1 MEEKKKPKKRK
12 RRAKI
17 NRLKLYEKKV
27 YDLTQLL
34 EISKSLCAVLEY
46 GNLIESILYTCMC
59 QMRVLGAGMF
69 VSQDYGSDTLELKN
83 FYSGFEPDSFV
94 SYTVSTKQ
102 PQIQYLLEK
111 NVPMTLTAL
120 QRKFKGEPEIIPFKS
135 LHPSLIVP
143 LKHKNKLSGILV
155 LGERID
161 LGDGVKFSKYEI
173 DQISTLATLSA
184 IAVYNASLMELTT
197 TDMLTKLKLRH
208 YFFTVFSD
216 KYDIAVAQ
224 KQPIAVLM
232 LDIDLFKKFNDAYG
246 HACGDYVLQEVSNII
261 SAGIRVHDMAGR
273 YGGEE
278 FIVMLTNTE
287 SAAAVMVAER
297 IRSNIE
303 KFDFEFENN
312 HMNVTI
318 SIGVSVLHHDD
329 PVPAKVLVDQADQ
342 ALYVSKRLGRNKVSL
357 FTHENTEY
365 DGKN

>member
-1 MEEKKKPKKRK
+1 MEEKKRPKRRR
-12 RRAKI
+12 RRAKV
-17 NRLKLYEKKV
+17 NKLKLYEKKV

-34 EISKSLCAVLEY
+34 EISKSLCAVLDHAT
-46 GNLIESILYTCMC
+46 LIESILYTCMC
-59 QMRVLGAGMF
+59 QMRVLGVGMF
-69 VSQDYGSDTLELKN
+69 VSQDYGSDTLELRS
-83 FYSGFEPDSFV
+83 FYTGLEPDSFV

-143 LKHKNKLSGILV
+143 LKHKNKLSGILL

-173 DQISTLATLSA
+173 DQISTIATLAA

-208 YFFTVFSD
+208 YFFTVLSD
-216 KYDIAVAQ
+216 KYDIALSQ
-224 KQPIAVLM
+224 KQPVAVLM
-232 LDIDLFKKFNDAYG
+232 LDIDLFKKFNDNYG
-246 HACGDYVLQEVSNII
+246 HACGDYVLQEVANII
-261 SAGIRVHDMAGR
+261 SDGIRTHDMAGR

-278 FIVMLTNTE
+278 FIIMLTNTE
-287 SAAAVMVAER
+287 SAAAMMVAER

-303 KFDFEFENN
+303 KFDFEYENN

-318 SIGVSVLHHDD
+318 SIGVSVLHHDA
-329 PVPAKVLVDQADQ
+329 PVPAKTLVEQADQ
-342 ALYVSKRLGRNKVSL
+342 ALYMSKRMGRNKVSL
-357 FTHENTEY
+357 YTPEANEFRS
-365 DGKN
+365 

>member
-1 MEEKKKPKKRK
+1 MEKKRNKPAKKRRTSREK
-12 RRAKI
+12 
-17 NRLKLYEKKV
+17 LKFYEKRV

-34 EISKSLCAVLEY
+34 EISKSLCAVLEHST
-46 GNLIESILYTCMC
+46 LIESILYTCMC

-69 VSQDYGSDTLELKN
+69 VSQDYGSDTLELRN
-83 FYSGFEPDSFV
+83 FYSGLEPDTFI
-94 SYTVSTKQ
+94 SYTVSTRQ

-120 QRKFKGEPEIIPFKS
+120 QRKFKGVPEIIPFKS
-135 LHPSLIVP
+135 LHPSLVIP
-143 LKHKNKLSGILV
+143 LKHKNKLSGILL

-173 DQISTLATLSA
+173 DQIKTIATLAA

-208 YFFTVFSD
+208 YFFTVLSD

-232 LDIDLFKKFNDAYG
+232 LDIDLFKKFNDTYG
-246 HACGDYVLQEVSNII
+246 HACGDYVLKEVAGII
-261 SAGIRVHDMAGR
+261 SDGIRAHDMAGR

-278 FIVMLTNTE
+278 FIIMLTNTE
-287 SAAAVMVAER
+287 TAAAVMVAER

-303 KFDFEFENN
+303 KFDFEYENN

-318 SIGVSVLHHDD
+318 SIGVSVLHHDE
-329 PVPAKVLVDQADQ
+329 PVTAKTLVEQADQ
-342 ALYVSKRLGRNKVSL
+342 ALYTSKRLGRNKVSL
-357 FTHENTEY
+357 FTTENS
-365 DGKN
+365 DA